1 MPKISELALVTSFT
15 AAAYLI
21 GIQDNEAKRFSVS
34 DFIASRWHS
43 GVLVPDVNTG
53 NVGDYYLNTVNGDVY
68 SKVSGTWELLCT
80 IKGTDGIDG
89 VDGTNGIGVPAG
101 GTSGQVLQKNSSA
114 DGDTVW
120 ADAAA
125 GGGVS
130 MGKVLA
136 LS

>member
-43 GVLVPDVNTG
+43 GIIAPDINTG
-53 NVGDYYLNTVNGDVY
+53 NVGDYYLNTENGDVY
-68 SKVSGTWELLCT
+68 NKVDGVWELLCN
-80 IKGTDGIDG
+80 INGT
-89 VDGTNGIGVPAG
+89 DGTNGVDGADGIGVPTG
-101 GTSGQVLQKNSSA
+101 GTSGQVLRKNSSA
-114 DGDTVW
+114 DGDTIW
-120 ADAAA
+120 ADATEA
-125 GGGVS
+125 GGVS